1 MRQLPAAPRISAPRN
16 GSRQTIATD
25 LRRVSEPLPAAPRTR
40 PAPRCQTSAPPRLRT
55 PAPPRAPLSNLCPA
69 QRNPPNRRHGTSAAS
84 PNPRP
89 AASPPQSANP
99 SLRPSPPRHG
109 PAPHHAPAAPPNASS
124 QVETQVG
131 PTAYYHTVDPSR
143 VVPRAGARKLVTG
156 GDYCVFICGHQ
167 VIEHQF
173 VMPFVEVVKTI
184 PGKCVSRWKRVLKMW
199 SNCGQIWGIQE
210 TRLCKVIKNQQFTKS
225 CRASGGN
232 RTRTTLSGQGIL
244 SPSCL
249 PFHHQ
254 GKAIAPQPLRQSH
267 CAAASVSARWNA
279 DWSQIYKLIADVCK
293 IILNY

>member
-1 MRQLPAAPRISAPRN
+1 MNFTKA
-16 GSRQTIATD
+16 
-25 LRRVSEPLPAAPRTR
+25 
-40 PAPRCQTSAPPRLRT
+40 RCDS
-55 PAPPRAPLSNLCPA
+55 
-69 QRNPPNRRHGTSAAS
+69 
-84 PNPRP
+84 
-89 AASPPQSANP
+89 
-99 SLRPSPPRHG
+99 SPPRHG
-109 PAPHHAPAAPPNASS
+109 PAPHHAPAAPPDPSS
-124 QVETQVG
+124 QVETQKG

-143 VVPRAGARKLVTG
+143 VVPRAGAKIFVTG

-254 GKAIAPQPLRQSH
+254 GKAIAPQPLIQP
-267 CAAASVSARWNA
+267 AGT
-279 DWSQIYKLIADVCK
+279 QIGYKFT
-293 IILNY
+293 N

>member
-1 MRQLPAAPRISAPRN
+1 MAKFGGYKKQNFAECLKFSN
-16 GSRQTIATD
+16 LQS
-25 LRRVSEPLPAAPRTR
+25 LVV
-40 PAPRCQTSAPPRLRT
+40 LRT
-55 PAPPRAPLSNLCPA
+55 
-69 QRNPPNRRHGTSAAS
+69 
-84 PNPRP
+84 
-89 AASPPQSANP
+89 
-99 SLRPSPPRHG
+99 
-109 PAPHHAPAAPPNASS
+109 
-124 QVETQVG
+124 
-131 PTAYYHTVDPSR
+131 
-143 VVPRAGARKLVTG
+143 GAKILLTG

-199 SNCGQIWGIQE
+199 SNCGQILGIQE

-254 GKAIAPQPLRQSH
+254 GKAIAPQPLIQP
-267 CAAASVSARWNA
+267 AGT
-279 DWSQIYKLIADVCK
+279 QIGHKFT
-293 IILNY
+293 N

>member
-1 MRQLPAAPRISAPRN
+1 MRQLPAQTSDTPAPHR
-16 GSRQTIATD
+16 ATD
-25 LRRVSEPLPAAPRTR
+25 PPRAP
-40 PAPRCQTSAPPRLRT
+40 PRLQRKPPNHLHGPPPRLRT
-55 PAPPRAPLSNLCPA
+55 PSPPRLQP
-69 QRNPPNRRHGTSAAS
+69 NPPTHRYAPARRVTD
-84 PNPRP
+84 PPRP
-89 AASPPQSANP
+89 ADTP
-99 SLRPSPPRHG
+99 SLQ
-109 PAPHHAPAAPPNASS
+109 HAPQPPDPSS
-124 QVETQVG
+124 QVETQKG

-143 VVPRAGARKLVTG
+143 VVPRAGAKIFVTG

-254 GKAIAPQPLRQSH
+254 GKAIAPQPLIQP
-267 CAAASVSARWNA
+267 AGT
-279 DWSQIYKLIADVCK
+279 QIGHKFT
-293 IILNY
+293 N

>member
-1 MRQLPAAPRISAPRN
+1 M
-16 GSRQTIATD
+16 
-25 LRRVSEPLPAAPRTR
+25 
-40 PAPRCQTSAPPRLRT
+40 
-55 PAPPRAPLSNLCPA
+55 
-69 QRNPPNRRHGTSAAS
+69 
-84 PNPRP
+84 
-89 AASPPQSANP
+89 
-99 SLRPSPPRHG
+99 
-109 PAPHHAPAAPPNASS
+109 
-124 QVETQVG
+124 
-131 PTAYYHTVDPSR
+131 
-143 VVPRAGARKLVTG
+143 VPREGAKIFVTG

-199 SNCGQIWGIQE
+199 SNCGQILGIQK
-210 TRLCKVIKNQQFTKS
+210 TRLCKVIKNQQFTKSRNASRANCILPYSWPFS

-293 IILNY
+293 IILND

>member
-1 MRQLPAAPRISAPRN
+1 MNFTKARCDSSPPRPPIPQLP
-16 GSRQTIATD
+16 T
-25 LRRVSEPLPAAPRTR
+25 APRTR
-40 PAPRCQTSAPPRLRT
+40 PAPRCQTSTPRNAIRQPIVT
-55 PAPPRAPLSNLCPA
+55 PL
-69 QRNPPNRRHGTSAAS
+69 
-84 PNPRP
+84 P
-89 AASPPQSANP
+89 AAS
-99 SLRPSPPRHG
+99 
-109 PAPHHAPAAPPNASS
+109 PNASS
-124 QVETQVG
+124 QVETQKG
-131 PTAYYHTVDPSR
+131 PTAYYHTVGPSR
-143 VVPRAGARKLVTG
+143 VVPRAGARMLVTG

-210 TRLCKVIKNQQFTKS
+210 TRLCKVIKNQQLTKS

-254 GKAIAPQPLRQSH
+254 GKAIAPQPLFQP
-267 CAAASVSARWNA
+267 AGT
-279 DWSQIYKLIADVCK
+279 QIGHKFT
-293 IILNY
+293 N

>member
-1 MRQLPAAPRISAPRN
+1 MRQLPA
-16 GSRQTIATD
+16 QTSDT
-25 LRRVSEPLPAAPRTR
+25 
-40 PAPRCQTSAPPRLRT
+40 PAPRRATD
-55 PAPPRAPLSNLCPA
+55 PPRAPLSNLRPA
-69 QRNPPNRRHGTSAAS
+69 QRKPPNHLHG
-84 PNPRP
+84 PPPR
-89 AASPPQSANP
+89 
-99 SLRPSPPRHG
+99 LRTPSPPRLQPNPPTHRYA
-109 PAPHHAPAAPPNASS
+109 PARRVTDPPRPADTPSLQHAPQPPDPSS
-124 QVETQVG
+124 QVETQKG
-131 PTAYYHTVDPSR
+131 PTAYYLTVGPSR
-143 VVPRAGARKLVTG
+143 VVPRAGARMLVTG

-173 VMPFVEVVKTI
+173 VMPFVEVVEII
-184 PGKCVSRWKRVLKMW
+184 PGKCVSCWKRVLKMW

-293 IILNY
+293 IILND

>member
-1 MRQLPAAPRISAPRN
+1 MRQLPAQTSDTPAPHR
-16 GSRQTIATD
+16 ATD
-25 LRRVSEPLPAAPRTR
+25 PPR
-40 PAPRCQTSAPPRLRT
+40 APPRL
-55 PAPPRAPLSNLCPA
+55 
-69 QRNPPNRRHGTSAAS
+69 QRKPPNHLHG
-84 PNPRP
+84 P
-89 AASPPQSANP
+89 
-99 SLRPSPPRHG
+99 PPRHG
-109 PAPHHAPAAPPNASS
+109 PAPPAPTRLQRNPPTHRYAPARRAHHAPHHAPAVPPDPSS
-124 QVETQVG
+124 QVETQKG

-143 VVPRAGARKLVTG
+143 VVPRAGAKIFVTG

-173 VMPFVEVVKTI
+173 VMKFVEVVKTI

-254 GKAIAPQPLRQSH
+254 GKAIAPQPLIQP
-267 CAAASVSARWNA
+267 AGTQIA
-279 DWSQIYKLIADVCK
+279 SQIYKLIADVCK
-293 IILNY
+293 IILND